1 MLEPKRKLGLIGG
14 LIIQTQP
21 AFLSTIRADIR
32 CTGFPLVCEKG
43 RLRRVSPA
51 GKRSDLTSAI
61 PKALVEGLND
71 PLVVDAVEVGTGR

>member
-43 RLRRVSPA
+43 RMCVSCRETFGPHFCN
-51 GKRSDLTSAI
+51 
-61 PKALVEGLND
+61 P
-71 PLVVDAVEVGTGR
+71 